1 LPQKEVCQRIEEED
15 PDGTYR
21 EQINACRLEN
31 IRVIGGRETG
41 IKDVLL
47 EQGCMAVYEVCA
59 FPCVWGTHSPDFI
72 VLEKEDKNTGKTY
85 TVTAPDGR
93 LVLWDP
99 HEFRNKKDENKYK
112 RFYSLY
118 RSKFEITIFTQNA
131 NRLQRELTMSGIT
144 VADRIV
150 SAPNEMENAKLAK
163 VRDITRKELNR
174 LVLTEYRNEGSITQL
189 KLIQC
194 MKEAEELKKLRRN

>member
-1 LPQKEVCQRIEEED
+1 MD

-21 EQINACRLEN
+21 ELINACRLEN
-31 IRVIGGRETG
+31 VHVIGGRETG
-41 IKDVLL
+41 IKDELFA
-47 EQGCMAVYEVCA
+47 QGYIGVYEVYP
-59 FPCVWGTHSPDFI
+59 FPCVWWTHRPETHRPDFI

-99 HEFRNKKDENKYK
+99 HEFRNKKDKNKYK
-112 RFYSLY
+112 CFYTLY
-118 RSKFEITIFTQNA
+118 RGKFEITIFTQNA
-131 NRLQRELTMSGIT
+131 NRLQRELTMSGIR

-150 SAPNEMENAKLAK
+150 SAPNGMGNAQLDE
-163 VRDITRKELNR
+163 VRAITRKELNR

-194 MKEAEELKKLRRN
+194 MKEAEELKKFRRN